1 MPKFFFDGNTQTIEG
16 DPAAVVGG
24 VFSFTAQELYS
35 EWVDWAAQSDN
46 LKYPPAF
53 ATVGGDPLGGGQYIG
68 AYVFIRNDLGWV
80 GVPPDVGNVQVVID
94 GNFYAQDQN
103 LPFFLPWPGVVTVIQ
118 SRVSQMTQ
126 AITTTGSDPASIA
139 SAVWQHATGAAV
151 ATRLAEAWGRL
162 GLDPT
167 KPLVT
172 GQTSITFGDIVM
184 AMTGDAT
191 QTTVTRQ

>member
-1 MPKFFFDGNTQTIEG
+1 MALTPDFDNRIIHADASITDMVAFHAALRDIEATDDG
-16 DPAAVVGG
+16 MLHPAIHTYKEV
-24 VFSFTAQELYS
+24 
-35 EWVDWAAQSDN
+35 
-46 LKYPPAF
+46 
-53 ATVGGDPLGGGQYIG
+53 PLGGG
-68 AYVFIRNDLGWV
+68 AVFAAVAFVNGWALQF
-80 GVPPDVGNVQVVID
+80 PA
-94 GNFYAQDQN
+94 GNFEVRGGN
-103 LPFFLPWPGVVTVIQ
+103 LAATINPVAECYVE
-118 SRVSQMTQ
+118 RTQ
-126 AITTTGSDPASIA
+126 AAAYAVTAIGGGGATPEQISD
-139 SAVWQHATGAAV
+139 AVWQHATGAAV